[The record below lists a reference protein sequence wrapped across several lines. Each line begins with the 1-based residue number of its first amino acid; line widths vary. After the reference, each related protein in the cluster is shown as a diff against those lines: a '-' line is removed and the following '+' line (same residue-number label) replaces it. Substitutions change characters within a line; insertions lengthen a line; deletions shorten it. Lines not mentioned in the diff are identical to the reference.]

1 MSGTMR
7 LSVQL
12 FAALREA
19 ASCDAIEVEVPE
31 GAPVS
36 AVLEEVRRHRPD
48 LSEPLERWRPAVAVN
63 RVLARPDQPLR
74 PGDEVALL
82 PPVSGG

>member
-1 MSGTMR
+1 MAGTMR
-7 LSVQL
+7 LTVRL

-19 ASCDAIEVEVPE
+19 AARDTIEVEVPE

-36 AVLEEVRRHRPD
+36 TVLEEVKRARPE
-48 LSEPLERWRPAVAVN
+48 LSEPLERWKPAVAVN
-63 RVLARPDQPLR
+63 RAFAGPDRALR